1 MGRPGPAGLSSA
13 ERADMWCRWK
23 AGYRM
28 REIAR
33 ALRCDHGSIRNL
45 LAQRGGIGPSIRHRA
60 KRALTLTEREDISR
74 GIAANESARSIA
86 ALYSDILSLEFH
98 QRAVEEMCRVAS
110 EARIFPLLN
119 YNAKLSPFV
128 EPLLKVLADAGYNTS
143 VQVVP
148 YEFQRGGN
156 QMLRVRKAVSA

>member
-1 MGRPGPAGLSSA
+1 MARPGPAGLSSA

-60 KRALTLTEREDISR
+60 KHVLTLAEREDISR
-74 GIAANESARSIA
+74 GKKELIAQLRTRRTLRHPRRTGARDE
-86 ALYSDILSLEFH
+86 L
-98 QRAVEEMCRVAS
+98 
-110 EARIFPLLN
+110 
-119 YNAKLSPFV
+119 
-128 EPLLKVLADAGYNTS
+128 
-143 VQVVP
+143 
-148 YEFQRGGN
+148 RG
-156 QMLRVRKAVSA
+156 QIPDAVSIRD